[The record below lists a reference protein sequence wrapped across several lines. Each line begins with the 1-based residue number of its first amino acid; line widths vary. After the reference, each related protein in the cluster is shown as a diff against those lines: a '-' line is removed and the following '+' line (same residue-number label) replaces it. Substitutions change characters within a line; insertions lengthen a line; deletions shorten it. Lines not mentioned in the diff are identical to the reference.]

1 MRGPQTLLLED
12 QETGLKLY
20 REQRSDLDGN
30 PDFIFVFEVTPP
42 RGLPNIGPGDKHDGK
57 AAARAF
63 YAFVEW
69 LKANP

>member
-1 MRGPQTLLLED
+1 LLED
-12 QETGLKLY
+12 QEVGLKLY

-42 RGLPNIGPGDKHDGK
+42 RGLPEHLGPTDKHDAK